1 MLTRHDRQA
10 TGRNLIT
17 LRLLGSIKKY
27 CGKDNIIINEKE
39 IMISNIF
46 SILNQNIDKSN
57 FIDRENL
64 LILINGVDLS
74 ISGTDQKIKSGDIV
88 TIANLIHG
96 G

>member
-1 MLTRHDRQA
+1 M
-10 TGRNLIT
+10 IT

-27 CGKDNIIINEKE
+27 CGKDNIIIDEKE

-57 FIDRENL
+57 FIDKENL
-64 LILINGVDLS
+64 MILINVVDLS

>member
-1 MLTRHDRQA
+1 
-10 TGRNLIT
+10 LIT
-17 LRLLGSIKKY
+17 LKLLGSIKKF
-27 CGKDNIIINEKE
+27 CGKDTIIINEKE

-46 SILNQNIDKSN
+46 SILNQDIDNSN
-57 FIDRENL
+57 FIDKENL

-74 ISGTDQKIKSGDIV
+74 ICDVDQKIKSGDIV

>member
-1 MLTRHDRQA
+1 
-10 TGRNLIT
+10 LIT
-17 LRLLGSIKKY
+17 LKLLGSIKKF
-27 CGKDNIIINEKE
+27 CGKDTIIINEKE

-46 SILNQNIDKSN
+46 SILNQDIDNSN
-57 FIDRENL
+57 FIDKENL

-74 ISGTDQKIKSGDIV
+74 ICGVDQKVKSGDIV

>member
-1 MLTRHDRQA
+1 M
-10 TGRNLIT
+10 IT
-17 LRLLGSIKKY
+17 LKLLGSIKKY
-27 CGKDNIIINEKE
+27 CGQESIVINEKQ
-39 IMISNIF
+39 IMLSNVL
-46 SILNQNIDKSN
+46 SVLNQKMSNSKLIDK
-57 FIDRENL
+57 ENL

>member
-1 MLTRHDRQA
+1 M
-10 TGRNLIT
+10 IT
-17 LRLLGSIKKY
+17 LKLLGSIKKY
-27 CGKDNIIINEKE
+27 CGKEKIIIHENE
-39 IMISNIF
+39 IMLSKIF
-46 SILNQNIDKSN
+46 SVLNQNINSSNYIDK
-57 FIDRENL
+57 ENL

>member
-1 MLTRHDRQA
+1 
-10 TGRNLIT
+10 LIT
-17 LRLLGSIKKY
+17 LKLLGSIKKF
-27 CGKDNIIINEKE
+27 CGKDTIIINEKE

-46 SILNQNIDKSN
+46 SILNRDIDNSN
-57 FIDRENL
+57 FIDKENL

-74 ISGTDQKIKSGDIV
+74 ICGVDQKIKSGDIV

>member
-1 MLTRHDRQA
+1 MLTRHDLQA
-10 TGRNLIT
+10 TGRKLIT

-27 CGKDNIIINEKE
+27 CGKDNIIIDEKE

-57 FIDRENL
+57 FIDKENL
-64 LILINGVDLS
+64 MILINGVDLS

>member
-1 MLTRHDRQA
+1 M
-10 TGRNLIT
+10 IT
-17 LRLLGSIKKY
+17 LRLLGSIKKF
-27 CGKDNIIINEKE
+27 CGKDTIIINEKE

-46 SILNQNIDKSN
+46 SILNQDIDNSNLIDK
-57 FIDRENL
+57 ENL

-74 ISGTDQKIKSGDIV
+74 ICGVNQKIKSGDIV

>member
-1 MLTRHDRQA
+1 M
-10 TGRNLIT
+10 IT

-27 CGKDNIIINEKE
+27 CGKDNIIVNEKE
-39 IMISNIF
+39 IMISNVY
-46 SILNQNIDKSN
+46 SLLNQNIDSPN
-57 FIDRENL
+57 LIDRENL

-74 ISGTDQKIKSGDIV
+74 ICGVNQKIKSGDIV

>member
-1 MLTRHDRQA
+1 
-10 TGRNLIT
+10 
-17 LRLLGSIKKY
+17 
-27 CGKDNIIINEKE
+27 
-39 IMISNIF
+39 MISNIF
-46 SILNQNIDKSN
+46 SILNQDIDNSN
-57 FIDRENL
+57 FIDKENL

>member
-1 MLTRHDRQA
+1 
-10 TGRNLIT
+10 LIT
-17 LRLLGSIKKY
+17 LRLLGSIKKF
-27 CGKDNIIINEKE
+27 CGKDTIIINEKE

-46 SILNQNIDKSN
+46 SILNQNIDNSN
-57 FIDRENL
+57 FIDKENL

-74 ISGTDQKIKSGDIV
+74 ICGVDQKIKSGDIV